1 MSRELDGG
9 REPRQGPDRGKAGKS
24 ADPLRFE
31 EGREESPLE
40 PQAPTRGARGGKQAE
55 PLRFGPEREPEPGA
69 PRQRRPDWKKASA
82 RKVRET
88 TAPAEPERREEAA
101 PQGDGH
107 QSAPQAGAAPE
118 NTGRP
123 DPLEGRADR
132 FPSDRAAEPVPPA
145 EHGEPPDD
153 PREAPAPR
161 GPERASLREGP
172 AARLRFEDEDAAP
185 GSQPGK
191 AAPKGPRPAGRGP
204 GYSQDAPAD
213 APPEAP
219 MGQSVP
225 RDGGGKFRTESNSE
239 QVNRAKFRME
249 KREAKLGRARD
260 KLAKQKPPKPKGPVR
275 KIAGAAGWTAHGF
288 VHSKIYENEH
298 ENVGIEGA
306 HRSELAA
313 EAGGRKLYRFA
324 RRKIREHPAKAVRR
338 AQSRLTKATANYHLH
353 RAAQEQPKLAMNAWK
368 RFLYKRKLKQ
378 QYRKR
383 AKEAA
388 KYGAAAARKTAVT
401 TEKLAA
407 RTVGFVKRHP
417 VGVLL
422 ALACLLIVF
431 LFQSC
436 TSALAPLGSGAG
448 GGIGATTYAAKDA
461 DILAAEAAYCDLEAE
476 LQTYLDS
483 YTATHSYDEYHF
495 DLDEIEHDPYVLISI
510 LSALHEGEWTL
521 ADVEGTLADLFDRQY
536 ILTEE
541 VVVETRYRTESRTDS
556 DGNSYTVQ
564 VPYDYY
570 ICYVTLENFNLSHL
584 PVYMMGEEQMA
595 RYALYMASL
604 GNRPDLF
611 PGSGYVDKYTQ
622 PVDRYEVP
630 TEYLSDEQFAAL
642 LTEAE
647 KYVGYPYVWG
657 GSSPAT
663 SFDCSGYLSWVLN
676 QCGWN
681 VGRLGATGLYNYCT
695 PTSNPKPGDLVFFVG
710 TYDTTGIS
718 HCGLYLGDGMMLHA
732 GDPIGYANLNTS
744 YWQSHLYA
752 YGRLP

>member
-9 REPRQGPDRGKAGKS
+9 REPRKDPASRLISDQEQAGKLS
-24 ADPLRFE
+24 D
-31 EGREESPLE
+31 
-40 PQAPTRGARGGKQAE
+40 
-55 PLRFGPEREPEPGA
+55 PLRFGPERQPKVDTPK
-69 PRQRRPDWKKASA
+69 QRRPDWKKASA
-82 RKVRET
+82 RKVREA
-88 TAPAEPERREEAA
+88 TAPAEPERREETA
-101 PQGDGH
+101 PQGNGH

-123 DPLEGRADR
+123 DPLEGRADL
-132 FPSDRAAEPVPPA
+132 FPPDRAAEPVPPA

-161 GPERASLREGP
+161 GPERASPREGP

-204 GYSQDAPAD
+204 SYSQGAGGAD
-213 APPEAP
+213 P

-225 RDGGGKFRTESNSE
+225 KDGGGKFRTESNSE

-249 KREAKLGRARD
+249 KREAKLDKARD
-260 KLAKQKPPKPKGPVR
+260 KLAKQKPPKPKGPAR

-324 RRKIREHPAKAVRR
+324 RRKIREHPAKTVRR
-338 AQSRLTKATANYHLH
+338 AQSRFTKATANYHLH
-353 RAAQEQPKLAMNAWK
+353 RAAQEQPELAMNAWK

-407 RTVGFVKRHP
+407 RTVGFIKRHP

-448 GGIGATTYAAKDA
+448 GGIGATTYAAKDE
-461 DILAAEAAYCDLEAE
+461 DILAAEAAYCDMEAE
-476 LQTYLDS
+476 LQAYLDS
-483 YTATHSYDEYHF
+483 YESNHSYDEYHF

-510 LSALHEGEWTL
+510 LSVLHEGEWTL
-521 ADVEGTLADLFDRQY
+521 ADVEGTLDDLFDRQY
-536 ILTEE
+536 ILTER
-541 VVVETRYRTESRTDS
+541 VVTETRYDENDEP
-556 DGNSYTVQ
+556 YT
-564 VPYDYY
+564 YY

-584 PVYMMGEEQMA
+584 PVYMMSEEQMA
-595 RYALYMASL
+595 RYALYMATL

-630 TEYLSDEQFAAL
+630 AEYMGDEKFAAL

-647 KYVGYPYVWG
+647 KYLGYPYVWG

-663 SFDCSGYLSWVLN
+663 SFDCSGFVSWAIN
-676 QCGWN
+676 HCG
-681 VGRLGATGLYNYCT
+681 VGWDFGRRGSDSLYFDVCT
-695 PTSNPKPGDLVFFVG
+695 PISASEARPGDLVFFQG
-710 TYDTTGIS
+710 TYDTPYTSHVGI
-718 HCGLYLGDGMMLHA
+718 YVGDGMMLHC
-732 GDPIGYANLNTS
+732 GDPIQYTSIETS
-744 YWQSHLYA
+744 YWQSHFYGF
-752 YGRLP
+752 GRLPAP